1 MTASPAR
8 HPDSRPTAADRTR
21 QVVVTVS
28 EVACVLGTLVGIG
41 IFGTRV
47 AESSGGSLAA
57 DATLLAP
64 AGTAFS
70 IWSVIYLGL
79 FAYTVWQ
86 WLPSRATDPRA
97 RATGWLAAASMLL
110 NAGWLLVT
118 QQGWIWVSV
127 VVIVALVLVLGLLVD
142 RLTRVPGRRGP
153 LDTVV
158 VDGTFGLYLGWV
170 SVATAA
176 NVAAAL
182 VDSGVPQEGRGA
194 EWIGVAVVLVLA
206 AVVAAVQRRVGGR
219 WAVAAASAWGL
230 SWIAVGRATDQ
241 PQSMLLA
248 WAAAAAAVLVVLA
261 TAYFRRRGGVRDGEE
276 RQSAD
281 GQPRSRSSARSV
293 ASP

>member
-1 MTASPAR
+1 MTVSPTSTR
-8 HPDSRPTAADRTR
+8 RTESRPTAGDRVR
-21 QVVVTVS
+21 QLAVTVS
-28 EVACVLGTLVGIG
+28 EIACLLGTLVGVG
-41 IFGTRV
+41 VFGTRV
-47 AESSGGSLAA
+47 EESSGGSLSA

-118 QQGWIWVSV
+118 QQGWIWAGVG
-127 VVIVALVLVLGLLVD
+127 VIVALVLVLGLLVV
-142 RLTRVPGRRGP
+142 RLTEFPGRRG
-153 LDTVV
+153 LFDLLV

-194 EWIGVAVVLVLA
+194 EWIGVVVVLALA
-206 AVVAAVQRRVGGR
+206 AVVAAIQRRVGGR

-230 SWIAVGRATDQ
+230 SWIAAGRATDE
-241 PQSMLLA
+241 PRSMLLA
-248 WAAAAAAVLVVLA
+248 GGAAAAALLVVLA
-261 TAYFRRRGGVRDGEE
+261 TASIRRRAGG
-276 RQSAD
+276 
-281 GQPRSRSSARSV
+281 SV
-293 ASP
+293 DEQR